1 MKIGFI
7 TPEYPSKRT
16 GNSGGIGTSIKNLI
30 TALEKFGHVIH
41 VFIFAQNKD
50 DIFREGNITFHQIK
64 NKKFKGLSWLLTRK
78 KIQNYIDDL
87 YEKGEIDIV
96 EAPDWIG
103 ITSFIQP
110 KKCPVVIRL
119 NGSDTYFCKIENRK
133 LKYINYLHERRALKK
148 ADGHISVSDYT
159 AKKTNEFFDLDINFS
174 IIPNSIDSE
183 SFEANNE
190 TSETKNILYLGTL
203 IRKKGLLDLP
213 IIFNKVIEKHPNAIL
228 TVVGGDSV
236 DILTEKK
243 STWELMKPLF
253 SEEAFIRVNYE
264 GKVAYNE
271 VQNYINKADVCVFP
285 SYAEAFPVSWLE
297 AMAMGKAIVASN
309 IGWSNEVIE
318 NGKSGYLAHPN
329 NHSKFAEYIIKLI
342 ENPQLKFEFGT
353 SAKNRIINNFDNKII
368 ANKSTV
374 FYQKIIN
381 QKKMEY

>member
-1 MKIGFI
+1 
-7 TPEYPSKRT
+7 
-16 GNSGGIGTSIKNLI
+16 
-30 TALEKFGHVIH
+30 
-41 VFIFAQNKD
+41 
-50 DIFREGNITFHQIK
+50 
-64 NKKFKGLSWLLTRK
+64 LSWLLTRK

-159 AKKTNEFFDLDINFS
+159 AKKTNEFFDLDIKFS

-228 TVVGGDSV
+228 TLVGGDSV

-342 ENPQLKFEFGT
+342 ENPQLKFELGT

-381 QKKMEY
+381 LKKMEY